1 MSINL
6 FRFDL
11 NVFIP
16 LHKHSLKY
24 PFMVYFIPIIY
35 KIFIYN
41 MLFMYYYESVSFYES
56 FVKS

>member
-1 MSINL
+1 
-6 FRFDL
+6 
-11 NVFIP
+11 
-16 LHKHSLKY
+16 
-24 PFMVYFIPIIY
+24 VYFIPIIY